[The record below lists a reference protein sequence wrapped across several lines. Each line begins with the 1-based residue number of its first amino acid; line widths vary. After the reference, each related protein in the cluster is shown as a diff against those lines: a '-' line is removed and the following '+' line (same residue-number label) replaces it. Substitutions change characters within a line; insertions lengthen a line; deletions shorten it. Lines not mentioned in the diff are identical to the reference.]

1 MPPAKKLP
9 TKSVPEGVLKKR
21 KRDDE
26 WAASKSA
33 KAAEDKVKA
42 KKKRGE
48 IFKRAEAYLKEY
60 KAQEADLLRQKR
72 EAKKNNGFYVEAEP
86 KLMFVMRLRGL
97 NDMHPKTKKI
107 LQLMRLRQLNNGVF
121 MKVQKT
127 ALNALTK
134 VEPYVMYG
142 YPSLKTVRELI
153 YKRGHGKV
161 GKQRLPLTDNSVVEA
176 ALGKYG
182 IECVEDLI
190 HEIYTVG
197 PNFKAANNFL
207 WPFKL
212 SNPKGGLPVK
222 RIHYIEGG
230 QAGNREAKINAL
242 VAKMN

>member
-1 MPPAKKLP
+1 MEQAKV
-9 TKSVPEGVLKKR
+9 VPESVLKKR
-21 KRDDE
+21 KRDDA
-26 WAASKSA
+26 WAGTRASGVAQAKKDAKRTRVTIFSRAEQFVKEYNDQQQDMLRLKRSA
-33 KAAEDKVKA
+33 KSED
-42 KKKRGE
+42 
-48 IFKRAEAYLKEY
+48 
-60 KAQEADLLRQKR
+60 
-72 EAKKNNGFYVEAEP
+72 GFYVNPQA

-107 LQLMRLRQLNNGVF
+107 LQLMRLLQINNGVF

-127 ALNALTK
+127 ATNALTK

-142 YPSLKTVRELI
+142 FPSLKTVRELI

-182 IECVEDLI
+182 IICIEDLI
-190 HEIYTVG
+190 HEIFTVG
-197 PNFKAANNFL
+197 PHFKEANNFL

-230 QAGNREAKINAL
+230 QAGNREAKINDL
-242 VAKMN
+242 VAKMI